1 MPKQNGA
8 RTWPVTAALLSVM
21 TVAGLGLTA
30 CQPGG
35 AAKTP
40 PTTASTPAV
49 PPRAVTAQELDLLH
63 RAKQLLLRDCMR
75 AHGFVYLPVP
85 REPVPEARDFPYG
98 IDDPAWAARHG
109 LGSDIDRQRER
120 IRRQDPN
127 QVYFRALSPE
137 RKAVA
142 LRTANGPELA
152 GLTARTAD
160 GAVLTRSNQGCQ
172 AESDRTLYGDLGRWF
187 QAASTAESL
196 AELRRQRVL
205 ADPAYAEAAR
215 AWSACMRKA
224 GHSYADPARLRAAV
238 GTQRSLPKAREVAMA
253 LAEARCARSSGL
265 AATAAELDREHAAR
279 LRQGREA
286 EADAQRRL
294 QLTALPRARS
304 VVDGAT
310 AGG

>member
-1 MPKQNGA
+1 MPKRNGA
-8 RTWPVTAALLSVM
+8 RTCPVTAALLSM
-21 TVAGLGLTA
+21 LTAAGLGLTA

-40 PTTASTPAV
+40 PATASHAT

-98 IDDPAWAARHG
+98 IDDAAWAARHG

-127 QVYFRALSPE
+127 QVYFRALSPQ

-142 LRTANGPELA
+142 LRVANGPEPA

-160 GAVLTRSNQGCQ
+160 GAVLTRSNQGCL
-172 AESDRTLYGDLGRWF
+172 AESDRALYGNLGRWF
-187 QAASTAESL
+187 QAVSTADSL

-205 ADPAYAEAAR
+205 GDPAYTEAAR
-215 AWSACMRKA
+215 DWSACMRKA
-224 GHSYADPARLRAAV
+224 GHAYADPVRLRAAV
-238 GTQRSLPKAREVAMA
+238 GRQPSLPKAREVALA
-253 LAEARCARSSGL
+253 LAEARCATTSGL
-265 AATAAELDREHAAR
+265 AAVAAELDREHAAR

>member
-1 MPKQNGA
+1 MPKRNGA
-8 RTWPVTAALLSVM
+8 RTWPVASVLLSV
-21 TVAGLGLTA
+21 TVAGLGLAA
-30 CQPGG
+30 CQSAEP
-35 AAKTP
+35 AKVP
-40 PTTASTPAV
+40 PAAV
-49 PPRAVTAQELDLLH
+49 PAPAATPRAAAAQELDLLH
-63 RAKQLLLRDCMR
+63 RAKQILLRDCMR
-75 AHGFVYLPVP
+75 ARGFVYLPVP

-109 LGSDIDRQRER
+109 LGSDIDRQRDR

-127 QVYFRALSPE
+127 QIYFRALSPE
-137 RKAVA
+137 RKSDA
-142 LRTANGPELA
+142 LRAANGPEPT

-160 GAVLTRSNQGCQ
+160 GAILTRSSQGCQ
-172 AESDRTLYGDLGRWF
+172 AEADRTLYGDLGRWF
-187 QAASTAESL
+187 QAASMAESL

-205 ADPAYAEAAR
+205 ADPGYAQAAR
-215 AWSACMRKA
+215 VWSACMRKA

-238 GTQRSLPKAREVAMA
+238 ETLQPLPKAREVAMA

-279 LRQGREA
+279 LRQGREP

-304 VVDGAT
+304 VVDGAA
-310 AGG
+310 AGE